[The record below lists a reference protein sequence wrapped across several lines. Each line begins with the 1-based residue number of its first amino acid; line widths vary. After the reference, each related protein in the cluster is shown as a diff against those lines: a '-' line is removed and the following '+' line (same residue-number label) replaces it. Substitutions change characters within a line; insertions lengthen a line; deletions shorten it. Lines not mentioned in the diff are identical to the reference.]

1 MIIVIIY
8 NKNYFFTLLYQFCST
23 NKMINYSQNVKKKK
37 GVLSYNLKVSR
48 KKKQVKLIDKSKPLI
63 TKRLQ
68 TS

>member
-1 MIIVIIY
+1 
-8 NKNYFFTLLYQFCST
+8 
-23 NKMINYSQNVKKKK
+23 MINYSQNVEKKK